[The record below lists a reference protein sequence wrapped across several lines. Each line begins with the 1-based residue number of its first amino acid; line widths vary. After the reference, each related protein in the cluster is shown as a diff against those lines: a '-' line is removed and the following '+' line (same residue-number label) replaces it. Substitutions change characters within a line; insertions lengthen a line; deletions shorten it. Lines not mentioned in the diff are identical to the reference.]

1 MLSLH
6 FFMIRFIWRELGL
19 MVICYHLNDS
29 CLSVTYVIFIA
40 EIFWAEIQMWEFFIM
55 VIYVI
60 VIFPSFTLV
69 QRMSSVKW

>member
-1 MLSLH
+1 MVTYVIVILFHDSLQ
-6 FFMIRFIWRELGL
+6 MEGARFNGN
-19 MVICYHLNDS
+19 ICYHLNDS

-60 VIFPSFTLV
+60 VIFPSSFDP
-69 QRMSSVKW
+69 KG